1 MNHQSFARRPGTPAS
16 APVRT
21 PGTRSKTPRSNAW
34 HPIQNTSFERLAPDP
49 KHLVRTPGTRSPL
62 PSRNNLAHTGLH
74 PRYSP
79 LIHTRDVT
87 DDLSPTHGRTSLLP
101 RGEPLPAI
109 AFSATAWHPSP
120 CLPEGFPTMANRQNL
135 VVDELLT
142 RPSNVCP
149 TLFVGL
155 GGCGCQIV
163 MRVARHL
170 KSRPDY
176 AERYKDLTKF
186 ALIDTNINDLELHR
200 EDADES
206 FLISDFEKEA
216 YANLASGKLFLEADD
231 YFTQWV
237 PKDYRFRAGDTAGAG
252 QIRIESRLGS
262 YYQMKHGDLVPRFRR
277 LLESLKRHEH
287 GHRRLD
293 TSEIRIVLCFSI
305 AGGTGS
311 GSFLPLAYML
321 RDQARALGKPNML
334 GVCVLPAVFEDKTGA
349 NKDGTFANS
358 YAALKE
364 VEHLMKLGSPESS
377 FFPTDGI
384 EFHYDPSDTSKR
396 AVREKPFEFL
406 YLIDK
411 PESFSVDRPVDAAA
425 DGLYLQ
431 LFSPLFAVQA
441 GDYDNYTQHQRF
453 LVPHDFEAKGI
464 PGFTSFYGSY
474 GSAVLLVPTDGL
486 AEYCSRAAA
495 LNIMRQSF
503 LGAIP
508 ADPLYNS
515 LRSHPEPFYEVTERD
530 DEDARPVKMADFV
543 KKEEGIRHLLRD
555 RLFQKRVRLLARCEA
570 DAGEFGRFMAIFRH
584 GHRLGEVPRENAT
597 WALDPERLTPDREQ
611 LADRGMNFSIGA
623 LTLEALCGPK
633 AGAQPGLLAAAR
645 RAIEAASEELEAEVS
660 VERNTLARDLVG
672 RALYWSEDL
681 KRRGQRVLDQGYT
694 QHGIAFPGLEA
705 LLELNFLASDTE
717 DVSLAAKRFAVLA
730 MRDELRTEMRQPPAP
745 TPFELDGIDDDEKI
759 KEKDAPDLIRR
770 LIDQA
775 VERATHELLS
785 HFIEQRTA
793 LRDKLAE
800 SLRIL
805 RVLEQG
811 FDAFERDQTRQLE
824 RLREQGDHSTNQFVL
839 DAEAFQIENGR
850 RMWDFFYA
858 DRVATMPELAMSNPH
873 IQQRL
878 SGTVRD
884 LSLRG
889 SGSTTAT
896 LNQLFDALK
905 SLAHTHLTR
914 TLCGDPKIADPAR
927 RDGLTLA
934 QALELEVV
942 YRALYMSNLEA
953 IQQRKDAAI
962 TEVVARYRAQPAE
975 RRIDL
980 TEAIHQ
986 DYLRDKIRR
995 VVNERADLLVSYDE
1009 SRDQH
1014 GGVRPNHVFL
1024 AAIDESF
1031 RDTTVEH
1038 ALDGANLGG
1047 MRWVKQ
1053 GWHNPRQI
1061 VFYRAVLNV
1070 PLYVFGRMSE
1080 MKDHYY
1086 RFKNLSKRSKILHI
1100 DRSWENTLPDLDPD
1114 TAQEQH
1120 RQEQMRAN
1128 IVNFA
1133 ALWTLKDPLTRQGY
1147 IVLRDGT
1154 YLLRDPQNPTSLQSA
1169 SSDTSTGFKPLG
1181 ERLAPAINALPG
1193 TLDAE
1198 RVKYLPYLQLLTAVR
1213 EGMAP
1218 AVLQQIV
1225 TLPFQWRK
1233 NRDELRT
1240 QYGTSP
1246 SPLQQLKLSDF
1257 TDAFNR
1263 LREALDGL
1271 LEHLRNIE
1279 TERITLGGDASAN
1292 AAGLTPAQAGE
1303 NLRQSV
1309 EILRGFQQGWQSM
1322 EQPERSTSVPPSF
1335 RSLFRPLG
1343 EDELHNTLESLRIGT
1358 STAEPSPERTPGTR
1372 SSAALDEQE

>member
-1 MNHQSFARRPGTPAS
+1 
-16 APVRT
+16 
-21 PGTRSKTPRSNAW
+21 
-34 HPIQNTSFERLAPDP
+34 
-49 KHLVRTPGTRSPL
+49 
-62 PSRNNLAHTGLH
+62 
-74 PRYSP
+74 
-79 LIHTRDVT
+79 
-87 DDLSPTHGRTSLLP
+87 
-101 RGEPLPAI
+101 
-109 AFSATAWHPSP
+109 
-120 CLPEGFPTMANRQNL
+120 MANRQNL

>member
-1 MNHQSFARRPGTPAS
+1 
-16 APVRT
+16 
-21 PGTRSKTPRSNAW
+21 
-34 HPIQNTSFERLAPDP
+34 
-49 KHLVRTPGTRSPL
+49 
-62 PSRNNLAHTGLH
+62 
-74 PRYSP
+74 
-79 LIHTRDVT
+79 
-87 DDLSPTHGRTSLLP
+87 
-101 RGEPLPAI
+101 
-109 AFSATAWHPSP
+109 
-120 CLPEGFPTMANRQNL
+120 MANRQNL

-155 GGCGCQIV
+155 GGCGCQIA
-163 MRVARHL
+163 MRIARHL

-176 AERYKDLTKF
+176 SERFKDLTKF
-186 ALIDTNINDLELHR
+186 ALVDTNINDLELHR

-216 YANLASGKLFLEADD
+216 YANLASGKLFLEADE

-237 PKDYRFRAGDTAGAG
+237 PRDYRFRAGDTAGAG

-277 LLESLKRHEH
+277 LLEALKRHEH

-293 TSEIRIVLCFSI
+293 TSEIRIILCFSI

-384 EFHYDPSDTSKR
+384 EFHYDPSDHSKR
-396 AVREKPFEFL
+396 RVRQKPFEFL

-411 PESFSVDRPVDAAA
+411 PESFTVDRPVDAAA

-474 GSAVLLVPTDGL
+474 GAAVLQVPVDGL
-486 AEYCSRAAA
+486 ADYCSRAAA

-508 ADPLYNS
+508 ADPIYSS

-530 DEDARPVKMADFV
+530 DEENARPVKTADFI
-543 KKEEGIRHLLRD
+543 KKEEGIRQVLRD

-570 DAGEFGRFMAIFRH
+570 DENAAGRFLAIFRH
-584 GHRLGEVPRENAT
+584 GHRLGEIPRENAT
-597 WALDPERLTPDREQ
+597 WALDPERVTPDREQ

-633 AGAQPGLLAAAR
+633 AGAQPGLLSAAR
-645 RAIEAASEELEAEVS
+645 RAMDAASEELEAEVS
-660 VERNTLARDLVG
+660 IERNTLARDLVG
-672 RALYWSEDL
+672 RAMYWAEDL
-681 KRRGQRVLDQGYT
+681 KRRGLRVLEQGYT
-694 QHGIAFPGLEA
+694 QHGIAFPGLEE
-705 LLELNFLASDTE
+705 LLELKFLAQDTE

-745 TPFELDGIDDDEKI
+745 VPFELDGIEDDDKI

-775 VERATHELLS
+775 MERASRELLT

-800 SLRIL
+800 SVRIL
-805 RVLEQG
+805 RVLELG
-811 FDAFERDQTRQLE
+811 FDDFQRDQTRQLE

-858 DRVATMPELAMSNPH
+858 DRIAPMPELAMSNPR
-873 IQQRL
+873 IQAKL

-905 SLAHTHLTR
+905 GYAHLHLMR
-914 TLCGDPKIADPAR
+914 TLCGDPKSTDPAR

-934 QALELEVV
+934 QALELEVA
-942 YRALYMSNLEA
+942 YRALYMSNLEK
-953 IQQRKDAAI
+953 IQERKDAAI
-962 TEVVARYRAQPAE
+962 TEVVARYRAQPRE
-975 RRIDL
+975 RQLDL
-980 TEAIHQ
+980 MEPIHQ

-1024 AAIDESF
+1024 AAISPDF
-1031 RDTTVEH
+1031 KDTTVER
-1038 ALDGANLGG
+1038 ALNGANLGG
-1047 MRWVKQ
+1047 MRWVDK

-1070 PLYVFGRMSE
+1070 PLYVFGRMDE
-1080 MKDHYY
+1080 MKEHYH
-1086 RFKNLSKRSKILHI
+1086 RFKNLSKRSKVLHV
-1100 DRSWENTLPDLDPD
+1100 DRNWEDSLPDLDPD
-1114 TAQEQH
+1114 TAQEHH

-1133 ALWTLKDPLTRQGY
+1133 ALWTLRDPLSAQSY
-1147 IVLRDGT
+1147 ILLRDGH
-1154 YLLRDPQNPTSLQSA
+1154 YWLREPQLSSPLQSA
-1169 SSDTSTGFKPLG
+1169 TASGTNHLKALG
-1181 ERLAPAINALPG
+1181 DRLAPAINTLPEL
-1193 TLDAE
+1193 LDAE
-1198 RVKYLPYLQLLTAVR
+1198 RVKYLPYLQLLAAVR

-1225 TLPFQWRK
+1225 KLPFQWRK

-1240 QYGTSP
+1240 QYGSSP
-1246 SPLQQLKLSDF
+1246 SPNQLLKLRDF

-1263 LREALDGL
+1263 LREALDAL
-1271 LEHLRNIE
+1271 LAHLRNIE
-1279 TERITLGGDASAN
+1279 TERLTLGGDAGEN
-1292 AAGLTPAQAGE
+1292 AAGLHPTQAGE

-1309 EILRGFQQGWQSM
+1309 EILRSFQEGWRAM
-1322 EQPERSTSVPPSF
+1322 EEPERSTSVPPSF
-1335 RSLFRPLG
+1335 RSLFRPLA
-1343 EDELHNTLESLRIGT
+1343 EEELHQTLETLRIGT
-1358 STAEPSPERTPGTR
+1358 TEPVPGAPTPSTEK
-1372 SSAALDEQE
+1372 LD

>member
-1 MNHQSFARRPGTPAS
+1 MPAIASS
-16 APVRT
+16 AI
-21 PGTRSKTPRSNAW
+21 AW
-34 HPIQNTSFERLAPDP
+34 HPF
-49 KHLVRTPGTRSPL
+49 PL
-62 PSRNNLAHTGLH
+62 P
-74 PRYSP
+74 PRRP
-79 LIHTRDVT
+79 
-87 DDLSPTHGRTSLLP
+87 
-101 RGEPLPAI
+101 
-109 AFSATAWHPSP
+109 
-120 CLPEGFPTMANRQNL
+120 PTMANRQNL

-216 YANLASGKLFLEADD
+216 YANLASGKLFLEADE

-321 RDQARALGKPNML
+321 RDHARALGKPNML

-508 ADPLYNS
+508 AAPLYNS
-515 LRSHPEPFYEVTERD
+515 LRSHPEPFYEVTERDD

-645 RAIEAASEELEAEVS
+645 RALEAASEELEAEVS
-660 VERNTLARDLVG
+660 IERNTLARDLVG

-694 QHGIAFPGLEA
+694 QHGITFPGLEE

-745 TPFELDGIDDDEKI
+745 TPFELDGVDDDEKI

-775 VERATHELLS
+775 IERATHELLT

-811 FDAFERDQTRQLE
+811 FDDFERDQTRQLE

-858 DRVATMPELAMSNPH
+858 DRVAPMPELAMSNPR

-905 SLAHTHLTR
+905 GLAHTHLTR

-942 YRALYMSNLEA
+942 YRALYMSNLEE

-975 RRIDL
+975 RRLDL
-980 TEAIHQ
+980 NEAIHQ

-1031 RDTTVEH
+1031 HDTTVER

-1100 DRSWENTLPDLDPD
+1100 DRSWEETLPDLDPD

-1133 ALWTLKDPLTRQGY
+1133 ALWTLKDPLTNQGY

-1154 YLLRDPQNPTSLQSA
+1154 YLLRDPQHPASLQNTGSDSSA
-1169 SSDTSTGFKPLG
+1169 GFKPLG
-1181 ERLAPAINALPG
+1181 DRLAPAINALPEA
-1193 TLDAE
+1193 LDAE

-1225 TLPFQWRK
+1225 KLPFQWRK

-1240 QYGTSP
+1240 QYGTAP
-1246 SPLQQLKLSDF
+1246 SALQQLKLSDF

-1279 TERITLGGDASAN
+1279 TERLTLGGDASAN

-1343 EDELHNTLESLRIGT
+1343 DDELHNTLESLRIGT
-1358 STAEPSPERTPGTR
+1358 STPEPSPNRTPGTQT
-1372 SSAALDEQE
+1372 SAALDEQE